1 MEKERKQYI
10 HPSFGMLRFSRI
22 HGRSGY
28 LFGTEI
34 QADNYIQLELSL
46 GELQRDLSND
56 WYHDRDTMFR
66 IKMSPNQF
74 SELITTLNIG
84 SGVPVTIEEVM
95 GEKIEQ
101 CNDMESKK
109 TYTHNQFKQR
119 MAEFMSEI
127 NSKYKE
133 AEQIINKKNL
143 SKDDQEKLKWFY
155 QRMSQEVKQNIPFFV
170 KCFQEVMDKVVLD
183 AKSEIDS
190 ALLHSVV
197 SAGIEALGINI
208 NKPDKSIGDK

>member
-1 MEKERKQYI
+1 MKKEEKKYE
-10 HPSFGMLRFSRI
+10 HPSFGMLGLSRI
-22 HGRSGY
+22 HGKSGY
-28 LFGTEI
+28 LFGSEI
-34 QADNYIQLELSL
+34 QSDNFIELTLSE
-46 GELQRDLSND
+46 GEMNRELSND
-56 WYHDRDTMFR
+56 WFFARKPLFKV
-66 IKMSPNQF
+66 KMSPNQF

-155 QRMSQEVKQNIPFFV
+155 QRMSQEIKQNIPFFV

-190 ALLHSVV
+190 VLLHSVV

-208 NKPDKSIGDK
+208 NKPDRSIGDK

>member
-1 MEKERKQYI
+1 MYLSAHFVFK
-10 HPSFGMLRFSRI
+10 SGTFGFCE
-22 HGRSGY
+22 Y
-28 LFGTEI
+28 
-34 QADNYIQLELSL
+34 
-46 GELQRDLSND
+46 
-56 WYHDRDTMFR
+56 
-66 IKMSPNQF
+66 K
-74 SELITTLNIG
+74 
-84 SGVPVTIEEVM
+84 
-95 GEKIEQ
+95 
-101 CNDMESKK
+101 
-109 TYTHNQFKQR
+109 R

-155 QRMSQEVKQNIPFFV
+155 QRMSQEIKQNIPFFV

>member
-1 MEKERKQYI
+1 MKKEEKKYE
-10 HPSFGMLRFSRI
+10 HPSFGMLSLSRI
-22 HGRSGY
+22 HGKSGY
-28 LFGTEI
+28 LFGSEI
-34 QADNYIQLELSL
+34 QSDNFIELTLSEGEMNRELSK
-46 GELQRDLSND
+46 D
-56 WYHDRDTMFR
+56 WFFARKPLFKV
-66 IKMSPNQF
+66 KMSPNQF

-155 QRMSQEVKQNIPFFV
+155 QRMSQEIKQNIPFFV

-190 ALLHSVV
+190 VLLHSVV

-208 NKPDKSIGDK
+208 NKPDRSIGDK

>member
-1 MEKERKQYI
+1 MKKEEKKYE
-10 HPSFGMLRFSRI
+10 HPSFGMLGLSRI
-22 HGRSGY
+22 HGKSGY
-28 LFGTEI
+28 LFGSEI
-34 QADNYIQLELSL
+34 QSDNFIELTLSE
-46 GELQRDLSND
+46 GEMNRELSND
-56 WYHDRDTMFR
+56 WFFARKPLFKV
-66 IKMSPNQF
+66 KMSPNQF

-155 QRMSQEVKQNIPFFV
+155 QRMSQEIKQNIPFFV

>member
-1 MEKERKQYI
+1 MKKEEKKYE
-10 HPSFGMLRFSRI
+10 HPSFGMLGLSRI
-22 HGRSGY
+22 HGKSGY
-28 LFGTEI
+28 LFGSEI
-34 QADNYIQLELSL
+34 QSDNFIELTLSE
-46 GELQRDLSND
+46 GEMNRELSND
-56 WYHDRDTMFR
+56 WFFARKTLFKV
-66 IKMSPNQF
+66 KMSPNQF
-74 SELITTLNIG
+74 SELITALNIG

-155 QRMSQEVKQNIPFFV
+155 QRMSQEIKQNIPFFV